1 MKRILT
7 AALFILFNSS
17 ANLHAAAIATTD
29 TILAD
34 TLSRWIANGTA
45 FDFILID
52 VRDSSTELSLTG
64 VIATAV
70 CRPYN
75 FSYNRGVFDRLIPQL
90 PKQAHIVL
98 YCRTGVRSGI
108 CATKL
113 DSAGFS
119 YVYSLKAG
127 FNGWNGPKDSISRV
141 RPASDLPT
149 PSRLAASSKSIV
161 SKNNMSDRFFL
172 IVRKNTI
179 YANSIVQTQH
189 VVQVYNPA
197 GACVF
202 QSNNPFS
209 RQSGLSMPGSIAP
222 GTYVA
227 RLDGMKQPIPSIKI
241 IISN

>member
-7 AALFILFNSS
+7 VLLFILFNSS

-34 TLSRWIANGTA
+34 TLSRWITKGTT

-64 VIATAV
+64 VIATAQ

-141 RPASDLPT
+141 LPASNLPS
-149 PSRLAASSKSIV
+149 PSRLAAATKSIV
-161 SKNNMSDRFFL
+161 PQNTTPDRFFL
-172 IVRKNTI
+172 FARKNTI
-179 YANSIVQTQH
+179 FANATVQAQH
-189 VVQVYNPA
+189 VVQIYNLA
-197 GACVF
+197 GKCIL
-202 QSNNPFS
+202 QSINPFS
-209 RQSGLSMPGSIAP
+209 RQSDLSMPGSIAP

-227 RLDGMKQPIPSIKI
+227 RLSSKKLPVLSFTIT
-241 IISN
+241 ISN

>member
-1 MKRILT
+1 MKRIFT
-7 AALFILFNSS
+7 IALFILFNSS
-17 ANLHAAAIATTD
+17 MNLHAAAIATTD

-34 TLSRWIANGTA
+34 TLSRWITNGAA

-64 VIATAV
+64 VIATAQ

-141 RPASDLPT
+141 LPASNLPS
-149 PSRLAASSKSIV
+149 PSRLAAATKSIGPQ
-161 SKNNMSDRFFL
+161 NTLPDRLFL
-172 IVRKNTI
+172 FARKNTI
-179 YANSIVQTQH
+179 FANATVPVPHTLRI
-189 VVQVYNPA
+189 YDPA
-197 GACVF
+197 GACLF
-202 QSNNPFS
+202 QSINPFS
-209 RQSGLSMPGSIAP
+209 SRPGFSIPGRFAAGMYVVRLSS
-222 GTYVA
+222 
-227 RLDGMKQPIPSIKI
+227 LKQPALSLKI
-241 IISN
+241 NISN